1 MLNSKYFQSINGW
14 KKILEEDGDLEAY
27 LPMIEDLEERGRELF
42 RCSPD
47 RLVMMPYE
55 DMADMLRGRIEVFD
69 EAMSGES
76 NQVSSTPDWWT
87 DEVQSNY
94 GYVYLSNTCDGYTV
108 YVVEPSSFIQYMKD
122 IRVHLEDAFSKEEV
136 DALYKELGI

>member
-1 MLNSKYFQSINGW
+1 MLNTKYFQSINGW
-14 KKILEEDGDLEAY
+14 KEILEDDGDLEAY

-47 RLVMMPYE
+47 ILLMMPYE
-55 DMADMLRGRIEVFD
+55 DMADMLRGLIEVFD
-69 EAMSGES
+69 EAMAGES
-76 NQVSSTPDWWT
+76 KQVSATPSWWT
-87 DEVQSNY
+87 DEVESNY

-108 YVVEPSSFIQYMKD
+108 YVVGIRNFIQYMKD
-122 IRVHLEDAFSKEEV
+122 IRVHLGGVFPKEEV